1 MSRGPLAK
9 SATVHQLHGNPSKKN
24 LKSVIDSLQPE
35 VEIPGCPPHLLKE
48 AKKEWKRITP
58 ILERYGLISQLDRAA
73 LSQYCQQWALLVYAE
88 TQINRMMIAAEKKR
102 KVAEANGDVYEG
114 SDGLIEVTK
123 NGNVIY
129 SPYYIIA
136 KNSRYQLDRMLA
148 NFGMSPAARG
158 RVSPSNRLQADM
170 FGDGSGEGDVPA
182 GGGFGSL

>member
-1 MSRGPLAK
+1 MSRGPLPK

-24 LKSVIDSLQPE
+24 LQSVIDTLQPE
-35 VEIPGCPPHLLKE
+35 IEIPGCPPHLLKE

-58 ILERYGLISQLDRAA
+58 ELKKYGLISKLDRSA
-73 LSQYCQQWALLVYAE
+73 LASYCQQWALMVYAE
-88 TQINRMMIAAEKKR
+88 TQINRMMVAAEKKQR
-102 KVAEANGDVYEG
+102 IAEANGEVYEG

-136 KNSRYQLDRMLA
+136 KNSRYILDRMLA

-158 RVSPSNRLQADM
+158 RVSPSNRLQKDL
-170 FGDGSGEGDVPA
+170 FGDDDSDGESV

>member
-1 MSRGPLAK
+1 MSRGPLPK

-24 LKSVIDSLQPE
+24 LKSVIDTLHPE

-58 ILERYGLISQLDRAA
+58 ILEKYGLISKLDRAA
-73 LSQYCQQWALLVYAE
+73 LSQYCQQWAVLVYAE
-88 TQINRMMIAAEKKR
+88 SQIARAMKRADQLRIAAEEKG
-102 KVAEANGDVYEG
+102 EEYLGG
-114 SDGLIEVTK
+114 DGLVELTK

-129 SPYYIIA
+129 SPYYVIA
-136 KNSRYQLDRMLA
+136 NKSRYTLDRMLA

-170 FGDGSGEGDVPA
+170 FGDSEGAGSPS
-182 GGGFGSL
+182 GGFGSL